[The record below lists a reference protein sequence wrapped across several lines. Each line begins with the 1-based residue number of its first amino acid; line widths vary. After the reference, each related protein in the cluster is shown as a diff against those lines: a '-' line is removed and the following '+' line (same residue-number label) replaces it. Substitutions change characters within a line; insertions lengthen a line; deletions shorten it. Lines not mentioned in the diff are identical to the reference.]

1 MNLKRYLPVVALALI
16 MVLVISACA
25 APAAAPATTDAPAA
39 APTTEAAAPAEAP
52 AASDKPVIAGVV
64 FQSDTFMQTVQNG
77 LQAAADEA
85 GVDLILG
92 NTENDLA
99 KESSMI
105 DDYITRGVDAIVI
118 TPISADGSLA
128 ALKKAKEAGI
138 TIICFNTCV
147 SEDGIASAF
156 LVTKNEDLGST

>member
-1 MNLKRYLPVVALALI
+1 MNFKRYLPVVALALI

-39 APTTEAAAPAEAP
+39 APTAEETTPADAP
-52 AASDKPVIAGVV
+52 AASENDKPVIAGVV

-85 GVDLILG
+85 GAELILG

-118 TPISADGSLA
+118 TPISCRRLAGGLEEGQGSRHHHRL
-128 ALKKAKEAGI
+128 LQHLRQRGRHCQRLPGDQE
-138 TIICFNTCV
+138 
-147 SEDGIASAF
+147 
-156 LVTKNEDLGST
+156 

>member
-39 APTTEAAAPAEAP
+39 APTTVAAAPAEAP

-105 DDYITRGVDAIVI
+105 
-118 TPISADGSLA
+118 
-128 ALKKAKEAGI
+128 
-138 TIICFNTCV
+138 
-147 SEDGIASAF
+147 
-156 LVTKNEDLGST
+156 